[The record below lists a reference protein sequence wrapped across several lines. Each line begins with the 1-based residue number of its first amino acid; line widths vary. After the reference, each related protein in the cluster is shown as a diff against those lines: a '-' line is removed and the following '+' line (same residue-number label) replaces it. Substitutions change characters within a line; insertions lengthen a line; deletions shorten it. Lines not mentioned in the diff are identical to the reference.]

1 MQHHRRS
8 VFLRT
13 LAGASAA
20 LSAAGPARAL
30 AQGAVPLSVAY
41 AGSMGSLM
49 EGPVKAA
56 AEQRLGISFQGQ
68 GEGSDG
74 LANLI
79 VAGSIRPDV
88 FLPVTPGP
96 METVLRGAKARE
108 GVPVARTSMVIA
120 YSPRSR
126 FAEQF
131 AAAAAGRPGAM
142 PWWQILAQPGI
153 RFGRTDPLADPQG
166 RNIIFVMQLAAKL
179 YKQPDLVHRIIG
191 DDLSPQQTFGEPSVM
206 ARLQSGELDA
216 ASAYKIQPGP
226 FNLPYVT
233 LPAEIDLSDDRLRAQ
248 YATATLTLNGKT
260 YHPETL
266 AYYAAVLDAAPH
278 PQQARAFVDWLR
290 GEEAQ
295 AIFRRAGY
303 EAPGTTSTLRAS

>member
-1 MQHHRRS
+1 MQHPGRS

-13 LAGASAA
+13 LAGASASLA
-20 LSAAGPARAL
+20 VAGPGRAL
-30 AQGAVPLSVAY
+30 AQGAAVPLAVAY

-56 AEQRLGISFQGQ
+56 AEPRLGIAFQGQ
-68 GEGSDG
+68 AQGSDA

-79 VAGSIRPDV
+79 VGESIRPDV

-96 METVLRGAKARE
+96 METVLRAGKAHT
-108 GVPVARTSMVIA
+108 GLPVARTSMVIA

-131 AAAAAGRPGAM
+131 AAAGRPGAM
-142 PWWQILAQPGI
+142 PWWQILTQPGL
-153 RFGRTDPLADPQG
+153 RFGRTDPLTDPQG
-166 RNIIFVMQLAAKL
+166 RNIIFVMQLAARL
-179 YKQPDLVHRIIG
+179 YRLPDLVHRIIG
-191 DDLSPQQTFGEPSVM
+191 EDLSPTQTFGEPSVM

-233 LPAEIDLSDDRLRAQ
+233 LPPEIDLSDDRYRQQ
-248 YATATLTLNGKT
+248 YAGASLTLNGKT
-260 YHPETL
+260 YHPQTL
-266 AYYAAVLDAAPH
+266 AYYAAVLDGAPH
-278 PQQARAFVDWLR
+278 QQQAHAFVDWLR

-295 AIFRRAGY
+295 AIFRRARY
-303 EAPGTTSTLRAS
+303 DAPGTTETLRAS